1 MVSWLITYKK
11 IHGRDTRLVEMPS
24 EKKVL
29 EWITKNASSCRTV
42 LIQRVE
48 EWNDHVRR
56 NEN

>member
-24 EKKVL
+24 EKKLL
-29 EWITKNASSCRTV
+29 EWIKKNASSCRTI

-48 EWNDHVRR
+48 ECLCL
-56 NEN
+56 EE